1 MYARDTRTLE
11 RYVDV
16 VKGRKRP
23 KYRILKMIPVSFN
36 PSDSTEKLWSLHDS
50 LLEEYLGIEA
60 EDDSGRPRSQF
71 ALTERSFLD
80 LKIELRPRGRGRW
93 LV

>member
-1 MYARDTRTLE
+1 LYARDTRTLE

-71 ALTERSFLD
+71 ALTEILS
-80 LKIELRPRGRGRW
+80 RPEDRTLQKNSPR
-93 LV
+93 LPPV